1 MGSILSPNYGLEHM
15 DPTLFTYSQAWL
27 GHCLLRILHHHLP
40 LSLDHF
46 PISTPMCY
54 NVSHLKQTLF
64 RLCPGKLCW
73 LFLFVPFYH
82 KHLSKDMSTPA
93 FSQFSQL
100 LLDPLK
106 WSLCFAIPLKA
117 LDEVNDLY
125 VTKSNCEFPVFIF
138 SDPAAA
144 FDTVHY
150 SSFFYK
156 TLFSL
161 GFLYFFGCNFL
172 VSFANSRFLL
182 LRSLGLVLRPLPS
195 IPIPNLFFLSPPKV
209 ISLAHTTLW
218 TPFSISPLGHPKWIQ
233 TQCV

>member
-1 MGSILSPNYGLEHM
+1 MKSEKLRLRGKPLRKQVWPSCCFYSSLVCSISSASHPITADGLHSQSQLWTWTYGSHPLH
-15 DPTLFTYSQAWL
+15 LFTGMA
-27 GHCLLRILHHHLP
+27 RP
-40 LSLDHF
+40 LSLAYTASPSPPISVDHF

-73 LFLFVPFYH
+73 LFLFAPFYH

-106 WSLCFAIPLKA
+106 WSLCFAILLKA

-172 VSFANSRFLL
+172 VLFANSRFLL
-182 LRSLGLVLRPLPS
+182 WDP
-195 IPIPNLFFLSPPKV
+195 
-209 ISLAHTTLW
+209 
-218 TPFSISPLGHPKWIQ
+218 
-233 TQCV
+233 